1 MGVCQFTIK
10 IDTMSLFSNHL
21 MGNGDVLAFGYHIY
35 EQMLNPPTFLWFLK
49 KSSIHKT
56 LVMY

>member
-1 MGVCQFTIK
+1 MGVCRFTIK
-10 IDTMSLFSNHL
+10 IDMTSLFSNRF